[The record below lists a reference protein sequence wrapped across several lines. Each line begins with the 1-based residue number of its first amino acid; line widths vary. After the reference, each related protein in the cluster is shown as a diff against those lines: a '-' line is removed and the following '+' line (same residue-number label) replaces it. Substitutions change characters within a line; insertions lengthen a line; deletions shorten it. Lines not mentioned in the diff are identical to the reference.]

1 MSFKGFIKT
10 NYFRFIY
17 INVLSILAGVGAI
30 GGGYVQMYWLTYVKD
45 HNWSGVLWTVL
56 ILGIF
61 YIFAQGLIYYIQYE
75 VRVQEEE
82 YNQKLRQKL
91 FDHYFKDGKYH
102 AIADVQNRITNDLNL
117 VKVLLCPICV

>member
-1 MSFKGFIKT
+1 MDRQVKQMSFKGFIKT

-61 YIFAQGLIYYIQYE
+61 YIFAQ
-75 VRVQEEE
+75 
-82 YNQKLRQKL
+82 
-91 FDHYFKDGKYH
+91 
-102 AIADVQNRITNDLNL
+102 
-117 VKVLLCPICV
+117 